1 MNYDKMIL
9 MGKQI
14 LPKRIYKS
22 CSRSMKDSESSD
34 LMIGGTGGSTYGST
48 VDVTNMVHLD
58 SQPTSPTKSLST
70 VATNYTPKSQSNK
83 TRQLI
88 DRLDIPK
95 KIIVSFLILQ
105 S

>member
-1 MNYDKMIL
+1 MTDFGIMTKLFLWANF
-9 MGKQI
+9 
-14 LPKRIYKS
+14 YKS

-70 VATNYTPKSQSNK
+70 IATNYTPKTQSNK

-95 KIIVSFLILQ
+95 KIIVSF
-105 S
+105 